1 MINIFEKYNRLTDEE
16 KEDLGDLYIVH
27 QLYKQLE
34 KNNIVDLT
42 KLEYKILFN
51 KAKECF
57 KFSNI
62 EVRKIIKRMLEILK
76 CVDKTISDIDD
87 LELEELV
94 DLISNGDSD
103 FKNLEPKKDILF
115 AITTAKFYCLLLKYE
130 GQYMIVCEKN
140 DGTQYQRRFRSK
152 DDLGFYISR
161 KFLQEHGEIF
171 I

>member
-1 MINIFEKYNRLTDEE
+1 MINILKKKKELTDEE
-16 KEDLGDLYIVH
+16 KEELEDLYIVH

-57 KFSNI
+57 EFSNI
-62 EVRKIIKRMLEILK
+62 DVREIIKRMLEILK

-94 DLISNGDSD
+94 DLISNKDSD

-115 AITTAKFYCLLLKYE
+115 AITTARFYCLLLKYE

>member
-16 KEDLGDLYIVH
+16 KEDIEDLYIVH

-34 KNNIVDLT
+34 NFNDVDLT

-57 KFSNI
+57 EFSNI
-62 EVRKIIKRMLEILK
+62 DVREIIKRMLEILK
-76 CVDKTISDIDD
+76 CVDKTVSDIDD

-94 DLISNGDSD
+94 DLISNKDSD

-115 AITTAKFYCLLLKYE
+115 AITTARFYCLLLKYE
-130 GQYMIVCEKN
+130 GHYMLVCEKN

>member
-1 MINIFEKYNRLTDEE
+1 MIDIFEKYNRLTDEE
-16 KEDLGDLYIVH
+16 KGDLEDLYIIH

-34 KNNIVDLT
+34 NFKELDLSR
-42 KLEYKILFN
+42 LEYKILFN
-51 KAKECF
+51 KVKECF
-57 KFSNI
+57 NISNI
-62 EVRKIIKRMLEILK
+62 DVKEIIKRILEILK
-76 CVDKTISDIDD
+76 CVDKTICDIDD

-94 DLISNGDSD
+94 DLISNNNSD
-103 FKNLEPKKDILF
+103 FKDIEPRKDILF

-130 GQYMIVCEKN
+130 GQYMLVCEKN

>member
-1 MINIFEKYNRLTDEE
+1 MINIFEKYNRLTDAE
-16 KEDLGDLYIVH
+16 KEDLEDLYIVH

-57 KFSNI
+57 EFSNI
-62 EVRKIIKRMLEILK
+62 DVREIIKRMLEILK

-94 DLISNGDSD
+94 DLISNKDSD

-115 AITTAKFYCLLLKYE
+115 AITTSRFYCLLLKYE

>member
-16 KEDLGDLYIVH
+16 KKDLEDLYIVH

-34 KNNIVDLT
+34 KNNIADLT

-57 KFSNI
+57 EFSNI
-62 EVRKIIKRMLEILK
+62 DVREIIKRMLEILK

-94 DLISNGDSD
+94 DLISNKDSD

-115 AITTAKFYCLLLKYE
+115 AITTARFYCLLLKYE
-130 GQYMIVCEKN
+130 GQYMLVCEKN

>member
-1 MINIFEKYNRLTDEE
+1 MINVFEKYNRLSDEQ
-16 KEDLGDLYIVH
+16 KEDIEDLYIVH
-27 QLYKQLE
+27 QLYRQLE
-34 KNNIVDLT
+34 NFDEFDLT

-57 KFSNI
+57 EFSNI
-62 EVRKIIKRMLEILK
+62 DVREIIKRMLEILK
-76 CVDKTISDIDD
+76 CVDKTVSDIDD
-87 LELEELV
+87 LDIEELV
-94 DLISNGDSD
+94 DLISNKDSD
-103 FKNLEPKKDILF
+103 FKNIEPKKDILF

-130 GQYMIVCEKN
+130 SQYMLVCEKN

>member
-1 MINIFEKYNRLTDEE
+1 MINIFEKYNRLTDAE
-16 KEDLGDLYIVH
+16 KEDLEDLYIVH

-51 KAKECF
+51 KIKECF
-57 KFSNI
+57 EFSNI
-62 EVRKIIKRMLEILK
+62 NVREIIKRMLEILK
-76 CVDKTISDIDD
+76 CVDKTVSDIDD

-94 DLISNGDSD
+94 DLISNKDSD
-103 FKNLEPKKDILF
+103 FKELEPKKDILF

-130 GQYMIVCEKN
+130 GQYMLVCEKN